1 MNALMNRSS
10 LFDDIFKDLAPAFYV
25 RPLHGDPLPTPAQ
38 IKVDVKENMN
48 IRNAIT
54 LFVKCINMQGI
65 IDWVL

>member
-1 MNALMNRSS
+1 MNINLLAIRSLIDEAS
-10 LFDDIFKDLAPAFYV
+10 LV
-25 RPLHGDPLPTPAQ
+25 
-38 IKVDVKENMN
+38 ENMN